1 MRLGSDMGRTVVEI
15 GGLRFP
21 TKKAAEEFFKA
32 MLYRYETGSPIPE
45 PDATHLG
52 WLLER
57 HPEHRVKIG
66 NGIDRFVV
74 LNTLWGARGFAVLRC
89 DGSAETFSYMTALD
103 GKSPPVAYEVMQAL
117 RFEVQDQILSAK
129 SRYFLA
135 HQDAA
140 DTVACAITGRRVTF
154 RESHA
159 DHAPPRTFSTL
170 ASTFLAAH
178 DLTPSLDLL
187 APPVNHKRR
196 LADRTLAERWRAF
209 HHKLAA
215 IRVVAKGENVKRSA
229 QAKVRAADKQLILS

>member
-1 MRLGSDMGRTVVEI
+1 MGRTVVEI

-89 DGSAETFSYMTALD
+89 DGSAETFSSNPLNIKTLVGGAGSSSY
-103 GKSPPVAYEVMQAL
+103 GV
-117 RFEVQDQILSAK
+117 
-129 SRYFLA
+129 
-135 HQDAA
+135 
-140 DTVACAITGRRVTF
+140 TGRPSCVRGTKCARNGGATLVEGDRILTLGEIENWTGSN
-154 RESHA
+154 RAGWGGPQPALLLNPEHLTVN
-159 DHAPPRTFSTL
+159 RT
-170 ASTFLAAH
+170 AS
-178 DLTPSLDLL
+178 
-187 APPVNHKRR
+187 
-196 LADRTLAERWRAF
+196 
-209 HHKLAA
+209 
-215 IRVVAKGENVKRSA
+215 
-229 QAKVRAADKQLILS
+229 